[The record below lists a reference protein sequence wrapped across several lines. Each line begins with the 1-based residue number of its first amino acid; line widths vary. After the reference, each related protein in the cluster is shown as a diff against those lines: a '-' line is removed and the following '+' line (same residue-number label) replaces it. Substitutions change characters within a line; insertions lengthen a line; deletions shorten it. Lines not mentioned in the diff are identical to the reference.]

1 MPVAMSEI
9 DDVVQRLAATTVEP
23 TGVSFQGKGLKLD
36 SENDAKEV
44 VDAMSKCT
52 DLTFLNLE
60 GNTLGVEA
68 SKAIAKGLETHP
80 ELKRA
85 LWKDMFTG
93 RMKTEIPKAL
103 QALGQGLMIAQAQ
116 LVELDLSD
124 NAFGPIG
131 VEGLATLLRSPPC
144 YSLQELRLNNNGL
157 GITGGKLLAKS
168 LLDCHNNAK
177 EAGGK
182 GLGLRVFIAGRNRLE
197 NEGATALA
205 QVFKA
210 VGTLEEVAMPQ
221 NGIYHV
227 GITALSEGL
236 RQNPNL
242 RVLNLNDN
250 TLTAK
255 GAAAI
260 SKALLYLPGLRSL
273 NFGDCLLKTKGAQ
286 FIAEALTEKHTQLEE
301 VYLSCNEIGLVG
313 GLAIISALTNKKKL
327 KKVDLDGNQFGDDG
341 CEQIQ
346 SVLISAGHQEE
357 VLSLEDDEGVDDE
370 EDEEEGDDD
379 DNDEEE
385 EEEEDEHDEEED
397 EDEEDENDQTSNN
410 SVEVPLN
417 LPSQQCTVRQF
428 LETPT
433 GERLLSVTT
442 EKLLQEAKYLADE
455 NYLENLLPML
465 MKVAALSTHSNQKVQ
480 QVALKTSEELLRHMY
495 SWAKKGD
502 SFRSALTNNAL
513 LVHLGLIKSEDKAL
527 KVTWNLDG
535 CLTALE
541 HSIKQNVFPDST
553 LHLLR
558 FFLERPNS
566 LVILPVTKQ
575 RILAILPRSIAL

>member
-1 MPVAMSEI
+1 MPVAMSEL
-9 DDVVQRLAATTVEP
+9 DDVVQRLAATSVEP
-23 TGVSFQGKGLKLD
+23 SGVSFQGKGLKLD

-44 VDAMSKCT
+44 VDAMAKCT

-103 QALGQGLMIAQAQ
+103 QALGQGLMTAQAR

-157 GITGGKLLAKS
+157 GISGGKLLAKS

-205 QVFKA
+205 KVFKA

-236 RQNPNL
+236 QQNPNL
-242 RVLNLNDN
+242 RLLNLNDN

-301 VYLSCNEIGLVG
+301 VYLSCNEIGLLG
-313 GLAIISALTNKKKL
+313 GLAIVTALANKKKL
-327 KKVDLDGNQFGDDG
+327 MKVDLDGNQFGDDG

-346 SVLISAGHQEE
+346 TVLLSAGHQEG

-370 EDEEEGDDD
+370 EDADDNEEEDDED
-379 DNDEEE
+379 ENDG
-385 EEEEDEHDEEED
+385 EEEEDE
-397 EDEEDENDQTSNN
+397 ENDDSNDT
-410 SVEVPLN
+410 VEVPLN
-417 LPSQQCTVRQF
+417 LPNEQCTVRQF

-433 GERLLSVTT
+433 GERLVSVTT
-442 EKLLQEAKYLADE
+442 DKLLQEAKYLADE

-465 MKVAALSTHSNQKVQ
+465 MKVAALSSHSNSKVQ

-535 CLTALE
+535 CLVALE

-575 RILAILPRSIAL
+575 RILDILPRSIAL